1 MDVTR
6 LFNGTR
12 LQILRPVEGLT
23 PSWAGWAGAGVSDVI
38 GASDYICSICEDQSR
53 WKIVISLACGHRF
66 HKVCINKWLRRTGRC
81 PSCSQIEELPLHESS
96 SDDFDTSTLEAQMM
110 GRRRFPDQISHCVSE
125 EENELLSSITD
136 LQLHEDGEVDVIED
150 TNEVLVRDI
159 CSVCFEELQQ
169 TLTLTLPCSHS
180 FHYECLCRWLN
191 ERRNCPMCRAH
202 VAVFEQA
209 GYFAYLF
216 EELMAFLELTPF
228 AIVCVVIVLIFHFCR
243 VFVNRFL

>member
-1 MDVTR
+1 
-6 LFNGTR
+6 
-12 LQILRPVEGLT
+12 
-23 PSWAGWAGAGVSDVI
+23 VSDMN
-38 GASDYICSICEDQSR
+38 GASNSNYVCSICEDRSR
-53 WKIVISLACGHRF
+53 WKAVISLACGHRF

-81 PSCSQIEELPLHESS
+81 PLCREIEELHLQESI
-96 SDDFDTSTLEAQMM
+96 SDDLDVSTVEAQMM
-110 GRRRFPDQISHCVSE
+110 GRRRLPQQISHSVSE
-125 EENELLSSITD
+125 EENELVSSIRD
-136 LQLHEDGEVDVIED
+136 IQLHEDEEVIED
-150 TNEVLVRDI
+150 TNHDILITAI

-202 VAVFEQA
+202 VAVFEQG

-216 EELMAFLELTPF
+216 QEIMAYLQLTPL
-228 AIVCVVIVLIFHFCR
+228 AIVCAVFVLIFHFFR